1 MDFTASIGSSTKRQ
15 DSLIFRFLPDNTVL
29 QALTELTQRSL
40 IPLTSV
46 VQASTSRPRF
56 LSGIKNVTVAQGR
69 EATLEC
75 HIENLGKNK
84 VAWIKMDTE
93 TLLTYHRHIIVGEP
107 RLRVSDNNERHW
119 QLHIRNVQPSDK
131 GFYMCQINTEPM
143 ITEVGFLDV
152 LVPPSILDEDTSSD
166 VTVDEGSRVSLH
178 CRASGYPPATILW
191 RREDGREVNL
201 ERYSGRKN
209 SGLPSFSLLKLTY
222 AAGMNDIVF
231 FCLRCLNKMM
241 TVEGEFL
248 NISQVNRE
256 DMGAYLCI
264 AKNGVPPSVS
274 QRILLQ
280 VNFRP
285 KIRVSEQLVGA
296 AIGTSVFLECVVE
309 ASPRPLTAWIRG
321 DDQIL
326 LRSKK
331 YAISEEVD
339 SYRIRM
345 RLQIHDLRQSD
356 YGRYKCHAKNTFGEK
371 EGFIRLHDIPHPTTL
386 ARPTPATE
394 AVVPR
399 TKVSGRDDL
408 QRLRAQADLSITATK
423 SFLDE
428 NAKDSPQPGYGSMMC
443 MSKVEVVSVID
454 ECSPEACGVNITP
467 RRRKK
472 RKDREII
479 QFLDRLATLRWG
491 KGSVRADSANVK
503 RARIRWEDGAVRA
516 QQQVRE
522 AECRQKLRTD
532 DPAVLQATLNH
543 GGDASAGGG
552 WILQTTPP
560 S

>member
-1 MDFTASIGSSTKRQ
+1 MAIKVVDTAAIRY
-15 DSLIFRFLPDNTVL
+15 SLGVL
-29 QALTELTQRSL
+29 LVLVAGM
-40 IPLTSV
+40 TS
-46 VQASTSRPRF
+46 ATTAKPRF

-119 QLHIRNVQPSDK
+119 QLHIRNAQPSDK

-152 LVPPSILDEDTSSD
+152 LVPPSILDEETSSD
-166 VTVDEGSRVSLH
+166 ATVDEGSRVSLH
-178 CRASGYPPATILW
+178 CRATGYPPATILW
-191 RREDGREVNL
+191 RREDGREINL

-209 SGLPSFSLLKLTY
+209 SVMS
-222 AAGMNDIVF
+222 
-231 FCLRCLNKMM
+231 
-241 TVEGEFL
+241 VEGEFL

-296 AIGTSVFLECVVE
+296 AVGTSVFLECVVE
-309 ASPRPLTAWIRG
+309 ASPRPLTAWIRS

-331 YAISEEVD
+331 YAISEEVE

-371 EGFIRLHDIPHPTTL
+371 EGFIRLHDGLPSN
-386 ARPTPATE
+386 E
-394 AVVPR
+394 QSR
-399 TKVSGRDDL
+399 TGH
-408 QRLRAQADLSITATK
+408 
-423 SFLDE
+423 
-428 NAKDSPQPGYGSMMC
+428 SP
-443 MSKVEVVSVID
+443 
-454 ECSPEACGVNITP
+454 
-467 RRRKK
+467 
-472 RKDREII
+472 
-479 QFLDRLATLRWG
+479 LDRVHFEPPERNRG
-491 KGSVRADSANVK
+491 GSSSDSSRNVPCFHCCS
-503 RARIRWEDGAVRA
+503 A
-516 QQQVRE
+516 QQLLWSTALLYVYRWS
-522 AECRQKLRTD
+522 L
-532 DPAVLQATLNH
+532 
-543 GGDASAGGG
+543 
-552 WILQTTPP
+552 
-560 S
+560 

>member
-1 MDFTASIGSSTKRQ
+1 MDSSAKRR
-15 DSLIFRFLPDNTVL
+15 DSLIFRFLPDNMTL
-29 QALTELTQRSL
+29 QTSTELTQRWFT
-40 IPLTSV
+40 PLTSV

-56 LSGIKNVTVAQGR
+56 LSGIKNITVAQGR

-84 VAWIKMDTE
+84 SVDEAKQAANVYFSVRFCTANTVQRCVLWRGSRWTQRPCSRTTG
-93 TLLTYHRHIIVGEP
+93 TLSS
-107 RLRVSDNNERHW
+107 VSRDCGSATTTSATGK
-119 QLHIRNVQPSDK
+119 LHIRNVQPSDK

-152 LVPPSILDEDTSSD
+152 LVPPSILDEETSSD
-166 VTVDEGSRVSLH
+166 VTVDEGSRVSLR

-209 SGLPSFSLLKLTY
+209 S
-222 AAGMNDIVF
+222 V
-231 FCLRCLNKMM
+231 M

-264 AKNGVPPSVS
+264 AKNGVPPSS
-274 QRILLQ
+274 GPR
-280 VNFRP
+280 
-285 KIRVSEQLVGA
+285 SESRSSWWAPRLA
-296 AIGTSVFLECVVE
+296 HRCSSSAWLE

-371 EGFIRLHDIPHPTTL
+371 EGFIRLH
-386 ARPTPATE
+386 A
-394 AVVPR
+394 
-399 TKVSGRDDL
+399 KVSGRDDL

-428 NAKDSPQPGYGSMMC
+428 NAQDSPQPGHLRFVQKRPKLPLLLVSAAALEHRT
-443 MSKVEVVSVID
+443 VLRVSVAAVSK
-454 ECSPEACGVNITP
+454 ERPEENVQRVN
-467 RRRKK
+467 
-472 RKDREII
+472 
-479 QFLDRLATLRWG
+479 
-491 KGSVRADSANVK
+491 
-503 RARIRWEDGAVRA
+503 
-516 QQQVRE
+516 
-522 AECRQKLRTD
+522 
-532 DPAVLQATLNH
+532 
-543 GGDASAGGG
+543 AS
-552 WILQTTPP
+552 QR
-560 S
+560 

>member
-1 MDFTASIGSSTKRQ
+1 MIFIVNRFFKACLVTSICSTDLPSLTKRRAQ
-15 DSLIFRFLPDNTVL
+15 TL
-29 QALTELTQRSL
+29 RS
-40 IPLTSV
+40 
-46 VQASTSRPRF
+46 
-56 LSGIKNVTVAQGR
+56 
-69 EATLEC
+69 
-75 HIENLGKNK
+75 
-84 VAWIKMDTE
+84 
-93 TLLTYHRHIIVGEP
+93 
-107 RLRVSDNNERHW
+107 
-119 QLHIRNVQPSDK
+119 
-131 GFYMCQINTEPM
+131 
-143 ITEVGFLDV
+143 
-152 LVPPSILDEDTSSD
+152 
-166 VTVDEGSRVSLH
+166 DEGSRVSLR

-209 SGLPSFSLLKLTY
+209 S
-222 AAGMNDIVF
+222 V
-231 FCLRCLNKMM
+231 M

-296 AIGTSVFLECVVE
+296 AVGTSVFLECVVE

-428 NAKDSPQPGYGSMMC
+428 NAQDSPQPGQLNCLRFVQKRPKLPLLLVSAAALEHRT
-443 MSKVEVVSVID
+443 VLRVSVATVSK
-454 ECSPEACGVNITP
+454 ERPEENVERVN
-467 RRRKK
+467 
-472 RKDREII
+472 
-479 QFLDRLATLRWG
+479 
-491 KGSVRADSANVK
+491 
-503 RARIRWEDGAVRA
+503 
-516 QQQVRE
+516 
-522 AECRQKLRTD
+522 
-532 DPAVLQATLNH
+532 
-543 GGDASAGGG
+543 AG
-552 WILQTTPP
+552 QR
-560 S
+560 

>member
-1 MDFTASIGSSTKRQ
+1 MDFTASIGSSPKRRE
-15 DSLIFRFLPDNTVL
+15 SLIFLFLPDNTVL
-29 QALTELTQRSL
+29 QASTELTQRSL

-209 SGLPSFSLLKLTY
+209 S
-222 AAGMNDIVF
+222 V
-231 FCLRCLNKMM
+231 M

-339 SYRIRM
+339 S
-345 RLQIHDLRQSD
+345 
-356 YGRYKCHAKNTFGEK
+356 CHAKNTFGEK

-428 NAKDSPQPGYGSMMC
+428 NAKDSPQP
-443 MSKVEVVSVID
+443 D
-454 ECSPEACGVNITP
+454 AGVPSNEQSRSGHRP
-467 RRRKK
+467 
-472 RKDREII
+472 
-479 QFLDRLATLRWG
+479 LDRVHFEPPERNRGGSSSDSSRNVPSFRCCSCQLLLWSTALFFVYRWP
-491 KGSVRADSANVK
+491 
-503 RARIRWEDGAVRA
+503 
-516 QQQVRE
+516 
-522 AECRQKLRTD
+522 L
-532 DPAVLQATLNH
+532 
-543 GGDASAGGG
+543 
-552 WILQTTPP
+552 
-560 S
+560 

>member
-1 MDFTASIGSSTKRQ
+1 MMAHKLVDTGGGWSSL
-15 DSLIFRFLPDNTVL
+15 LILLVFVTG
-29 QALTELTQRSL
+29 
-40 IPLTSV
+40 V

-209 SGLPSFSLLKLTY
+209 S
-222 AAGMNDIVF
+222 V
-231 FCLRCLNKMM
+231 M

-296 AIGTSVFLECVVE
+296 AVGTSVFLECVVE

-371 EGFIRLHDIPHPTTL
+371 EGFIRLHDAGVPSNEQSRSGH
-386 ARPTPATE
+386 RP
-394 AVVPR
+394 
-399 TKVSGRDDL
+399 
-408 QRLRAQADLSITATK
+408 
-423 SFLDE
+423 
-428 NAKDSPQPGYGSMMC
+428 
-443 MSKVEVVSVID
+443 
-454 ECSPEACGVNITP
+454 
-467 RRRKK
+467 
-472 RKDREII
+472 
-479 QFLDRLATLRWG
+479 LDRVHFEPPERNRGGSSSDSSRNVPSFRCCSCQLLLWSTALFFVYRWP
-491 KGSVRADSANVK
+491 
-503 RARIRWEDGAVRA
+503 
-516 QQQVRE
+516 
-522 AECRQKLRTD
+522 L
-532 DPAVLQATLNH
+532 
-543 GGDASAGGG
+543 
-552 WILQTTPP
+552 
-560 S
+560 

>member
-1 MDFTASIGSSTKRQ
+1 MMAPKNAADTGGVRY
-15 DSLIFRFLPDNTVL
+15 SLVILLVFV
-29 QALTELTQRSL
+29 AG
-40 IPLTSV
+40 V
-46 VQASTSRPRF
+46 VRASTARPRF

-119 QLHIRNVQPSDK
+119 QLHIRNAQPSDK

-152 LVPPSILDEDTSSD
+152 LVPPSILDEETSSD
-166 VTVDEGSRVSLH
+166 ETVDEGSRVSLH

-191 RREDGREVNL
+191 RREDGREINL

-209 SGLPSFSLLKLTY
+209 S
-222 AAGMNDIVF
+222 V
-231 FCLRCLNKMM
+231 M
-241 TVEGEFL
+241 TVEGEYL

-296 AIGTSVFLECVVE
+296 AVGTSVFLECVVE

-331 YAISEEVD
+331 YTTSEEVD

-428 NAKDSPQPGYGSMMC
+428 NAQDSPQPGVGLPSNEQ
-443 MSKVEVVSVID
+443 SRSGHR
-454 ECSPEACGVNITP
+454 P
-467 RRRKK
+467 
-472 RKDREII
+472 
-479 QFLDRLATLRWG
+479 LDRVHFEPPERNRGGTSSGSSINVPGFRCCSGQQLFWSTALLYAYRW
-491 KGSVRADSANVK
+491 S
-503 RARIRWEDGAVRA
+503 
-516 QQQVRE
+516 
-522 AECRQKLRTD
+522 L
-532 DPAVLQATLNH
+532 
-543 GGDASAGGG
+543 
-552 WILQTTPP
+552 
-560 S
+560 